1 MQQGRQQHEPTEATQ
16 GQGSAAPGAVG
27 ISHTTVREHVKTTL
41 TIDCMGGDHGPSVTV
56 PAAVSFVRSHPDAH
70 LMLVGLEA
78 PIRAQLKKAKAL
90 DLPAL
95 SIVPASEVVA
105 MDDSVE
111 VALRRKKDS
120 SMRVALTLVKEE
132 SAQACISAGN
142 TGALM
147 AVSRYVLKTLAGIER
162 PAIASALPNP
172 NGYTMMLDLGAN
184 VDCEPQHLL
193 QFAEMGHALVSAL
206 EGKERPTIG
215 LLNIGEEVI
224 KGNETIKRAG
234 ELLRASTLN
243 FRGNVEGND
252 IYKGTTDVIVCDGF
266 VGNVALKTSEGLAQM
281 LSEIIREEFGRS
293 PLTKL
298 MALFALPVLMRF
310 KKRVDH
316 RQYNGAALLGLR
328 GLVIKSHGSAD
339 AYAFEWA
346 IKRGYDAV
354 KNGVLER
361 LAKAMEEN
369 AYPLDEA
376 ARAAGG
382 TAGPASPAGRPAEPF
397 AAVSSKA

>member
-1 MQQGRQQHEPTEATQ
+1 MT
-16 GQGSAAPGAVG
+16 
-27 ISHTTVREHVKTTL
+27 IKL

-56 PAAVSFVRSHPDAH
+56 PAAVSFVRSHADVH
-70 LMLVGLEA
+70 LVLVGLEA
-78 PIRAQLKKAKAL
+78 PIRAQLKKLKAL
-90 DLPAL
+90 DHPAL
-95 SIVPASEVVA
+95 SVVAASEVVA
-105 MDDSVE
+105 MDDPVE
-111 VALRRKKDS
+111 VALRKKKDS
-120 SMRVALTLVKEE
+120 SMRIALNLVKDGA
-132 SAQACISAGN
+132 AQACISAGN

-162 PAIASALPNP
+162 PAIAFALPNP
-172 NGYTMMLDLGAN
+172 RGYTMMLDLGAN

-266 VGNVALKTSEGLAQM
+266 VGNVALKASEGLAQM
-281 LSEIIREEFGRS
+281 LSDMIHEEFGRS
-293 PLTKL
+293 IFTKL
-298 MALFALPVLMRF
+298 MAVLALPVLLRF
-310 KKRVDH
+310 KKRFDH

-328 GLVIKSHGSAD
+328 GLVMKSHGSAD

-361 LAKAMEEN
+361 LARAMDEN
-369 AYPLDEA
+369 ADPLQQATRETGGG
-376 ARAAGG
+376 AAGSSG
-382 TAGPASPAGRPAEPF
+382 SAGLLTPAGRPAEPY

>member
-1 MQQGRQQHEPTEATQ
+1 M
-16 GQGSAAPGAVG
+16 
-27 ISHTTVREHVKTTL
+27 TVKL

-56 PAAVSFVRSHPDAH
+56 PAAVKFVRAHPDAH
-70 LMLVGLEA
+70 LMLVGIESA
-78 PIRAQLKKAKAL
+78 IRAQLKKLKAL
-90 DLPAL
+90 DDPAL
-95 SIVPASEVVA
+95 TIVPATEVVA
-105 MDDSVE
+105 MDDPVE
-111 VALRRKKDS
+111 VALRKKKDS
-120 SMRVALTLVKEE
+120 SMRVALNQVKEGA
-132 SAQACISAGN
+132 AQACISAGN

-147 AVSRYVLKTLAGIER
+147 AVSRYVLKTLPGIER
-162 PAIASALPNP
+162 PAIAFALPNP
-172 NGYTMMLDLGAN
+172 TGYTMMLDLGAN

-193 QFAEMGHALVSAL
+193 QFAEMGHALVAAL

-252 IYKGTTDVIVCDGF
+252 IYKGTVDVIVCDGF

-281 LSEIIREEFGRS
+281 LSDIIREEFGRS
-293 PLTKL
+293 LMSKL
-298 MALFALPVLMRF
+298 MALLALPVLMRF

-316 RQYNGAALLGLR
+316 RQYNGAALLGLK

-361 LAKAMEEN
+361 LARAMADN
-369 AYPLDEA
+369 SVSLGDGGHD
-376 ARAAGG
+376 AGG
-382 TAGPASPAGRPAEPF
+382 AGTTSPAPGHHAEPS
-397 AAVSSKA
+397 AAQSSKA

>member
-1 MQQGRQQHEPTEATQ
+1 M
-16 GQGSAAPGAVG
+16 
-27 ISHTTVREHVKTTL
+27 TVKL

-56 PAAVSFVRSHPDAH
+56 PAAVNFVRSHADAH
-70 LMLVGLEA
+70 LMLVGIEGA
-78 PIRAQLKKAKAL
+78 IRAQLKKLKAA
-90 DLPAL
+90 DNPA
-95 SIVPASEVVA
+95 ITVVPASEIVA
-105 MDDSVE
+105 MDDPVE
-111 VALRRKKDS
+111 VALRKKKDS
-120 SMRVALTLVKEE
+120 SMRVALNRVKDDE
-132 SAQACISAGN
+132 AQACISAGN

-147 AVSRYVLKTLAGIER
+147 AVSRYVLKTLPGIER
-162 PAIASALPNP
+162 PAIAFALPNP
-172 NGYTMMLDLGAN
+172 TGYTTMLDLGAN

-193 QFAEMGHALVSAL
+193 QFAEMGHALVSAV

-224 KGNETIKRAG
+224 KGNDTIKRAG
-234 ELLRASTLN
+234 ELLRTSTLN

-252 IYKGTTDVIVCDGF
+252 IYKGTVDVIVCDGF

-281 LSEIIREEFGRS
+281 LSDIIKEEFGRS
-293 PLTKL
+293 WLTKV
-298 MALFALPVLMRF
+298 MAVLALPVLLRF

-361 LAKAMEEN
+361 LARAMEEN
-369 AYPLDEA
+369 AGSLEQAKRD
-376 ARAAGG
+376 AGG
-382 TAGPASPAGRPAEPF
+382 PGSASQVASPIAGPISGQPAEPYS
-397 AAVSSKA
+397 AQSSKA